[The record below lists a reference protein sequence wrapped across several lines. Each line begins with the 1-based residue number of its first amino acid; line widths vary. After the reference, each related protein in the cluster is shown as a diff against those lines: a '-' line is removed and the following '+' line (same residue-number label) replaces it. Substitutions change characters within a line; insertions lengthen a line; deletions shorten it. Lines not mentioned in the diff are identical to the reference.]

1 MSKISKALKKAEHG
15 IEHAAKDVG
24 SAVEGIA
31 TQKIAETIVDVLTNP
46 EVDDVVVEAV
56 EVAI

>member
-1 MSKISKALKKAEHG
+1 MSNIFHK

-31 TQKIAETIVDVLTNP
+31 TQNIAETIVETLTSP
-46 EVDDVVVEAV
+46 EAIEAEETALELV
-56 EVAI
+56 

>member
-1 MSKISKALKKAEHG
+1 MSNIFHKIEHG

-46 EVDDVVVEAV
+46 EVDEVVVEVV